1 MALNLG
7 GGGDFLPYVK
17 FNGKADKWFVRG
29 EVNGANADIEIA
41 RPTFVADFKTIQT
54 GWFYLKSGAAPQ
66 IIYDPSLATPA
77 PKPAETFVDDKG
89 KVRDCYKRGFKLNLF
104 SQQSFGGE
112 GLVEFTGASMHVC
125 AAINEVYAQY
135 EKDAAANPGKMPV
148 VACTGSAAQKDKHGT
163 NYKPVFSILKWV
175 DTPTAFT
182 AAPKAPA
189 AANVSNTNSPPA
201 APETPRVTS
210 SEF

>member
-17 FNGKADKWFVRG
+17 FNGKSDKWFVRG

-135 EKDAAANPGKMPV
+135 EKDAAANPGKTPV

-175 DTPTAFT
+175 DTPAAFS
-182 AAPKAPA
+182 AAPPTTAE
-189 AANVSNTNSPPA
+189 NVSNTNAPPA
-201 APETPRVTS
+201 SQEPPRVTS